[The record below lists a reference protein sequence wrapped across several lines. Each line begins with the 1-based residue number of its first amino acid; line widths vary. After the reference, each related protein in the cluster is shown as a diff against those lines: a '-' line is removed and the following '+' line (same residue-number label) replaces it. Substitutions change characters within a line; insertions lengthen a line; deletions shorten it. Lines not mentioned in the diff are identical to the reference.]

1 MDDTTRAA
9 GMVSRLE
16 DIAAQSPAGGLT
28 LGELT
33 QELGDQA
40 FGVVLFVL
48 AVPVCMPF
56 LYGVP
61 QIVALPMLAISAQL
75 ALGREALWLPSGLAS
90 RRLSKADLEKTAA
103 GARKW
108 FGWIEAFAAP
118 RLAFLSGD
126 TAHRIAGVMFC
137 LFCLS
142 ILVPLPLTNTTPG
155 IALALAALGLI
166 NRDGLLV
173 LGGILLGTVW
183 IVILY
188 GGIIVLGPTFIG
200 ILVDA
205 LRAILR
211 EGFWALAITGLLGLA
226 CIAALVIW
234 RVRRQKRQNR

>member
-1 MDDTTRAA
+1 MENAA
-9 GMVSRLE
+9 PASGMVSRLE
-16 DIAAQSPAGGLT
+16 DIAANAPAQGLT

-33 QELGDQA
+33 EKLGEQA

-56 LYGVP
+56 LYGIP
-61 QIVALPMLAISAQL
+61 QIVALPMLAISAQM
-75 ALGREALWLPSGLAS
+75 ALGRDALWLPDRFAS
-90 RRLSKADLEKTAA
+90 RRLSKADLVKTAN

-118 RLAFLSGD
+118 RLAFLSGPI
-126 TAHRIAGVMFC
+126 AHRSAGALFC

-155 IALALAALGLI
+155 MALALAALGLI

-173 LGGILLGTVW
+173 LGGIILGTVW

-188 GGIIVLGPTFIG
+188 GGLIILGPAFIDLVINTLRRILDEGLWAIVLVAVAG
-200 ILVDA
+200 VA
-205 LRAILR
+205 
-211 EGFWALAITGLLGLA
+211 ALAG
-226 CIAALVIW
+226 LVIW
-234 RVRRQKRQNR
+234 RRRRARPRP

>member
-1 MDDTTRAA
+1 MENAARAT

-16 DIAAQSPAGGLT
+16 AIAAEAPEDGLT

-33 QELGDQA
+33 ARLGEQA

-56 LYGVP
+56 LYGIP
-61 QIVALPMLAISAQL
+61 QIVALPMLAICAQM
-75 ALGREALWLPSGLAS
+75 ALGREALWLPARFAA
-90 RRLSKADLEKTAA
+90 RRLTKEDLVKTAS

-118 RLAFLSGD
+118 RLALLSGPA
-126 TAHRIAGVMFC
+126 AHRIAGVMFC

-166 NRDGLLV
+166 NRDGVLV
-173 LGGILLGTVW
+173 LGGVILGTVW
-183 IVILY
+183 ITILY
-188 GGIIVLGPTFIG
+188 GGLIILGPAFIELLIG
-200 ILVDA
+200 VLRRA
-205 LRAILR
+205 LD
-211 EGFWALAITGLLGLA
+211 EGMWAFAVLALAGLA
-226 CIAALVIW
+226 ALAGIVIW
-234 RVRRQKRQNR
+234 RRRRQRTKG